1 MESVCTNL
9 GSRLALLG
17 VLVTRNN
24 RRVITDSAL
33 ALIREYFGDRVFK
46 TTVPENIRVEEAH
59 NAHLPLWEYDSKCK
73 AAVAYR
79 QLAKE
84 VAQCQK
90 VRKKAHGEEKILSK
104 TKEKHRQAPVR
115 AHRKSRGRGNRG
127 CCSFGSRCAFGCD
140 RDGGT

>member
-24 RRVITDSAL
+24 KRVITDSAL

-79 QLAKE
+79 QLATE

-90 VRKKAHGEEKILSK
+90 VRKESP
-104 TKEKHRQAPVR
+104 RR
-115 AHRKSRGRGNRG
+115 RKNPQ
-127 CCSFGSRCAFGCD
+127 
-140 RDGGT
+140 